1 MLNNTIT
8 KIPEILFAYIQ
19 EEVYV
24 CREDSVNTN
33 HYSIIMKRFN
43 LCNIHCSNNKTHE

>member
-19 EEVYV
+19 EEVTALSFKL
-24 CREDSVNTN
+24 R
-33 HYSIIMKRFN
+33 
-43 LCNIHCSNNKTHE
+43 

>member
-24 CREDSVNTN
+24 SVNTN
-33 HYSIIMKRFN
+33 HHSIIM
-43 LCNIHCSNNKTHE
+43 E

>member
-19 EEVYV
+19 EKVYV
-24 CREDSVNTN
+24 CCEDSVNTN
-33 HYSIIMKRFN
+33 HHSIIM
-43 LCNIHCSNNKTHE
+43 E